1 MVVWQELRLELE
13 SSPYFEQEKVVVV
26 DTLNGQLE
34 VQKELDFED
43 TIVADEEV
51 AFAIQEQDDA

>member
-1 MVVWQELRLELE
+1 MKVVRQELRLAE

-34 VQKELDFED
+34 VQKELDFVD
-43 TIVADEEV
+43 TIVVDEEV